1 MRFVLVQLSC
11 WNHFDFFQA
20 ICTYTKCMH
29 ILGIFIAFIFL
40 RAFFFYFRIY
50 SYALSNLFLL
60 QFGSYNLFILPDI
73 CTFKKVGHII
83 IYERWIY
90 YQDFYF
96 KFSQNTADMFKYN
109 DIIHL
114 CHEYQFDD
122 KICSLQ
128 KQLQILHIFGEG
140 LIFLIS

>member
-1 MRFVLVQLSC
+1 VFKPEL
-11 WNHFDFFQA
+11 
-20 ICTYTKCMH
+20 
-29 ILGIFIAFIFL
+29 
-40 RAFFFYFRIY
+40 FYFTRLVHVPKIY
-50 SYALSNLFLL
+50 ILSGFLFSSI
-60 QFGSYNLFILPDI
+60 FTNS
-73 CTFKKVGHII
+73 TFKKGEHII
-83 IYERWIY
+83 IYERWVY

-109 DIIHL
+109 GIIHL